1 MIENMSKSFIN
12 DIYKYLPS
20 QVIPAVVGFISI
32 PVITRLFPPGDYG
45 NYVLIMAT
53 TGVLLTLTGW
63 LSMLIIRFYPII

>member
-1 MIENMSKSFIN
+1 MSKSFLN

-20 QVIPAVVGFISI
+20 QIIPAVVGFISI
-32 PVITRLFPPGDYG
+32 PVITRLFPPRDYG

-63 LSMLIIRFYPII
+63 LSILIIRF